1 MLMLHRHGCLT
12 LTGSN
17 NRCSFGVRYDNDVYQ
32 KEPSFMGTSSRPT
45 FDLTQ
50 RLNQL
55 DQSEHREEILE
66 ALCKT
71 RTEIA
76 DALTIILMKAESLQE
91 RVQSI
96 EDSQDD
102 HSQLSSTINDI
113 MEASRLMQRRIEEL
127 DACID
132 ALREG

>member
-1 MLMLHRHGCLT
+1 
-12 LTGSN
+12 
-17 NRCSFGVRYDNDVYQ
+17 
-32 KEPSFMGTSSRPT
+32 MGTSSRPT

-55 DQSEHREEILE
+55 DQNEHGEEILE

-91 RVQSI
+91 RVQPK

-102 HSQLSSTINDI
+102 HPQLSSTVNDI
-113 MEASRLMQRRIEEL
+113 MEASRLMQHRIEEL

-132 ALREG
+132 SLREG

>member
-1 MLMLHRHGCLT
+1 
-12 LTGSN
+12 
-17 NRCSFGVRYDNDVYQ
+17 
-32 KEPSFMGTSSRPT
+32 MGTSSRPT

-55 DQSEHREEILE
+55 DQDEHREEILE

-91 RVQSI
+91 RVQSK

-127 DACID
+127 DACIE
-132 ALREG
+132 ALRDS

>member
-1 MLMLHRHGCLT
+1 MLHRHGCLT

-17 NRCSFGVRYDNDVYQ
+17 NRCSSGVRYDNDVYQ
-32 KEPSFMGTSSRPT
+32 KELSFMGTSSRPT

-55 DQSEHREEILE
+55 DQNEHREEILE

-91 RVQSI
+91 RLQSK

-132 ALREG
+132 SLRQG

>member
-1 MLMLHRHGCLT
+1 
-12 LTGSN
+12 
-17 NRCSFGVRYDNDVYQ
+17 
-32 KEPSFMGTSSRPT
+32 MGTSSRPT
-45 FDLTQ
+45 LDLTQ

-55 DQSEHREEILE
+55 DQNEHREEILE
-66 ALCKT
+66 TLCKT

-91 RVQSI
+91 RVQSK

-102 HSQLSSTINDI
+102 RSQLSSTINDI
-113 MEASRLMQRRIEEL
+113 MEASRLMQRRFEEL

-132 ALREG
+132 ALRDG

>member
-1 MLMLHRHGCLT
+1 
-12 LTGSN
+12 
-17 NRCSFGVRYDNDVYQ
+17 
-32 KEPSFMGTSSRPT
+32 MGTSSRPT

-55 DQSEHREEILE
+55 DQDEHREEILE

-91 RVQSI
+91 RVQSK
-96 EDSQDD
+96 EDSQDN

-127 DACID
+127 DACIE
-132 ALREG
+132 ALRDS